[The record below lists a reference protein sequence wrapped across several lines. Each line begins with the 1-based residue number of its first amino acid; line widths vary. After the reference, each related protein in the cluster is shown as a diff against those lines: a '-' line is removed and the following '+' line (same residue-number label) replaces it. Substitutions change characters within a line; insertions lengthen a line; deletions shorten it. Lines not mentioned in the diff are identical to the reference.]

1 MLETDLQ
8 HGVRR
13 GRLLRSERIA
23 KRYENVANR
32 VLMAERDLRAS
43 GPLVLD
49 AHASANWRKFLM
61 QFEIYL
67 VEKAKDE
74 KLDKHK
80 INMLLNSAGPEA
92 IEGYIVFNAGESN
105 ECYDD
110 VCKKF

>member
-1 MLETDLQ
+1 
-8 HGVRR
+8 
-13 GRLLRSERIA
+13 
-23 KRYENVANR
+23 
-32 VLMAERDLRAS
+32 
-43 GPLVLD
+43 
-49 AHASANWRKFLM
+49 M